1 MTRKLSSLLLS
12 AFALLLLMGAGVEQD
27 STEGT
32 STSSGLTVAQ
42 LSERSKTPDQEADQ
56 AQAVPAAAGASV
68 LTLAEDKDRT
78 LTVNGQAVSSEVSKT
93 QRNGTT
99 YVALAS
105 MAKELDLAVNVQWNA
120 SSQTVTITSG
130 KLNLSAQV
138 GQLYLVANGRYLYIP
153 EGVQAVNGQ
162 VMVPLSVVTEAFG
175 ATLSW
180 NASTGVVAV
189 TRGSGG
195 IQSGEQYYNSDDLFW
210 LSRVIYAESGNQP
223 LEGQMAVGNVI
234 LNRVSSPIFPNSIL
248 GVLSQKNQFTTYQSG
263 RLANRTPNASSVIA
277 AKLVLDGGV
286 VEETE
291 GAMYFDST
299 PNSWAS
305 RNKTCVAV
313 IGGHRFYA

>member
-27 STEGT
+27 STDGT

-42 LSERSKTPDQEADQ
+42 LSERSKTSDQEADQ
-56 AQAVPAAAGASV
+56 AQAVPAAAGQSV

-105 MAKELDLAVNVQWNA
+105 MAKELDPAVNVQWNA
-120 SSQTVTITSG
+120 GSQTVTITSG

-162 VMVPLSVVTEAFG
+162 VTVPLSVVTEAFG

>member
-27 STEGT
+27 STDGT

-42 LSERSKTPDQEADQ
+42 LSERSKTSDQEADQ
-56 AQAVPAAAGASV
+56 AQAVPAAAGQSV

-105 MAKELDLAVNVQWNA
+105 MAKELDPTVNVQWNA
-120 SSQTVTITSG
+120 GSQTVTITSG

-162 VMVPLSVVTEAFG
+162 VTVPLSVVTEAFG

-180 NASTGVVAV
+180 NVSTGVVAV

>member
-120 SSQTVTITSG
+120 GSQTVTITSG